1 MPQPR
6 PARNPGPPLL
16 AILLMLAL
24 AVTFALLIK
33 GNHPYFAAPVTTPPA
48 TATPEATG
56 AVPTADMF
64 PQRVR
69 EQVPG
74 LNPDITDEQIV
85 AEALAV
91 CEDIAARGAADVYY
105 TRETP
110 TETPEDAA
118 KFFWASVTE
127 KCPALAEDLVNVMTG
142 APE

>member
-6 PARNPGPPLL
+6 HSRNPGPPLL

-33 GNHPYFAAPVTTPPA
+33 GNHPHFAGPMEPPMTPAPSPTQTTGPVDGFPA
-48 TATPEATG
+48 
-56 AVPTADMF
+56 
-64 PQRVR
+64 QIR

-74 LNPDITDEQIV
+74 LTPDITDEQII
-85 AEALAV
+85 AEAIAV
-91 CEDIAARGAADVYY
+91 CEDISARGASEVYN

-110 TETPEDAA
+110 TTSPEDAA

-127 KCPALAEDLVNVMTG
+127 KCPASAEDLVNVMTG